1 MENGLKKRVGNTAFT
16 FRGYNISNLGRTPE
30 LLAHP
35 DYGPVV
41 RRHLDEASRI
51 CTRVTG
57 RKVNLLGRV
66 HRKAK
71 TTLKSYGQD
80 ICLIVAVEI
89 AQLHILRD
97 MFDISL
103 SDGKLDLGYS
113 LGELAALIATGV
125 YDYEAAIAPLI
136 TLAHDGASLANG
148 PTMAILFSRGPA
160 LGIDKIVQLCLEIS
174 NEGNGTIAMSTMLP
188 H

>member
-41 RRHLDEASRI
+41 RRHLDDASRI

-71 TTLKSYGQD
+71 TTLKAYAQD
-80 ICLIVAVEI
+80 ICLITAVEL
-89 AQLHILRD
+89 AQLQILRD
-97 MFDISL
+97 LFDVSISEAKM
-103 SDGKLDLGYS
+103 SIGYS
-113 LGELAALIATGV
+113 LGEVIALIASGV
-125 YDYEAAIAPLI
+125 YSLESAITPLLI
-136 TLAHDGASLANG
+136 
-148 PTMAILFSRGPA
+148 
-160 LGIDKIVQLCLEIS
+160 
-174 NEGNGTIAMSTMLP
+174 
-188 H
+188 